1 MKTILFF
8 LGVLTCFAGKAQL
21 CTGSLGDPVINITFG
36 SGSNPGPALRAASTN
51 YTYIS
56 DDCPNDGSYTVRT
69 YSSNCFGSTWF
80 SPQEDHTP
88 GDVNGYFMLVNASY
102 TPGDFYVDTIRGLC
116 PSTTYEFAAW
126 VMNIL
131 RPTACGGNG
140 IDPNLTFKIETGNGT
155 ILATYNTGNIPEN
168 SSVSWKQYGTFFETP
183 ANTTTV
189 VVRIT
194 NNAPGGCGNDIGLDD
209 ITFRPC
215 GPLVTAGINVS
226 GDTSVSVCEGDTTSY
241 LINGVY
247 SNGYSNPVFQ
257 WQVSS
262 DNGNTWKD
270 ISGATQTTYLRK
282 STGPGTFQ
290 YRLSVAEGGNIGEK
304 NCRVGSN
311 LVTFY
316 VNALPVVQMDHVTNS
331 CLGSNVLFK
340 ASGGTNYQW
349 SGPNGFSSTSAEVK
363 LPNVQ
368 YTDAGIYFLSAISDK
383 GCSRSDSTH
392 LFVNPVPTA
401 ALSGN
406 DHICEGSSTQL
417 QASGG
422 IRYAWT
428 PTTGLSS
435 GTIANPTAS
444 PKDTTRYKV
453 YVYNQY
459 SCADSANILI
469 NVWKKPRALAGPDK
483 KTKEGIPVKLDG
495 SAGGTDVSY
504 LWSPTVF
511 LDNPFILKPTATLSE
526 DSRYTLTVTSNRG
539 CGTTSDD
546 VFIKVYK
553 NVVVPNA
560 FSPNG
565 DGINDVW
572 QIRGLSS
579 YPDAVLQVFNR
590 YGQQLYY
597 SKSYNIPWDGT
608 FKGTQLPV
616 GTYYYVVDLKI
627 GEPPI
632 SGWVVI
638 LR

>member
-1 MKTILFF
+1 M
-8 LGVLTCFAGKAQL
+8 LTCFAGKAQL
-21 CTGSLGDPVINITFG
+21 CTGSLGDPVVNITFG
-36 SGSNPGPALRAASTN
+36 TGNNPGPPLKAASTN
-51 YTYIS
+51 YIYVS
-56 DDCPNDGSYTVRT
+56 NDCPNDGSYTVRS
-69 YSSNCFGSTWF
+69 YSSNCFANSWF

-140 IDPNLTFKIETGNGT
+140 IDPNLTFKIETSTGT
-155 ILATYNTGNIPEN
+155 VLATYNTGNIPEN
-168 SSVSWKQYGTFFETP
+168 SSTSWQQYGTFFETP

-226 GDTSVSVCEGDTTSY
+226 GDTSVSVCEGDTSSF

-257 WQVSS
+257 WQVTT
-262 DNGNTWKD
+262 DNATTWTD
-270 ISGATQTTYLRK
+270 IPGATQTTYLRK
-282 STGPGTFQ
+282 STGPGVFQ
-290 YRLSVAEGGNIGEK
+290 YRLGVAEGGNIGEK

-311 LVTFY
+311 LVTIY
-316 VNALPVVQMDHVTNS
+316 VNALPVVKMDHVTNA
-331 CLGSNVLFK
+331 CLGSDVLFK
-340 ASGGTNYQW
+340 ASGGTSYQW
-349 SGPNGFSSTSAEVK
+349 SGPNGFSSNSAEVTLAK
-363 LPNVQ
+363 VQ
-368 YTDAGIYFLSAISDK
+368 YNDAGNYRLSAISDK
-383 GCSRSDSTH
+383 GCSKDDSTH
-392 LFVNPVPTA
+392 LFVNPIPSAT
-401 ALSGN
+401 LSGN
-406 DHICEGSSTQL
+406 DHICEGTSTQL

-422 IRYAWT
+422 IKYTWT
-428 PTTGLSS
+428 PSIGLSS
-435 GTIANPTAS
+435 ATSDKPIAA

-459 SCADSANILI
+459 GCADSATILV
-469 NVWKKPRALAGPDK
+469 NVWKKPIAFAGPDK
-483 KTKEGIPVKLDG
+483 KTKEGISITLEG
-495 SAGGTDVSY
+495 SAAGTDISY
-504 LWSPTVF
+504 SWSPTVF
-511 LDNPFILKPTATLSE
+511 LNNPFILKPTATLTE
-526 DSRYTLTVTSNRG
+526 DARYTLTVTSNRG
-539 CGTTSDD
+539 CGISSDD

-553 NVVVPNA
+553 NVIIPNA

-565 DGINDVW
+565 DGINDLW

-608 FKGTQLPV
+608 FKGTPLPV

-627 GEPPI
+627 GEPPL

>member
-8 LGVLTCFAGKAQL
+8 LAVLTCFAGKAQL

-36 SGSNPGPALRAASTN
+36 SGSNPGAPLKAASTN
-51 YTYIS
+51 YIYVS
-56 DDCPNDGSYTVRT
+56 GDCPQDGEYTVRT
-69 YSSNCFGSTWF
+69 YSSNCFGNTWY

-102 TPGDFYVDTIRGLC
+102 TPGDFYVDTVKGLC

-131 RPTACGGNG
+131 RPTACSGNG
-140 IDPNLTFKIETGNGT
+140 IDPNLTFKIETTTGAV
-155 ILATYNTGNIPEN
+155 LATYNTGYIPEAT
-168 SSVSWKQYGTFFETP
+168 STDWKQYGLFFTTP
-183 ANTTTV
+183 PNATTV

-215 GPLVTAGINVS
+215 GPLVTAGINIS
-226 GDTSVSVCEGDTTSY
+226 GDTSVSVCEGDTTSF

-257 WQVSS
+257 WQVTTN
-262 DNGNTWKD
+262 NGTTWTD
-270 ISGATQTTYLRK
+270 IPGATQTKYLRK
-282 STGPGTFQ
+282 STGPGVFQ

-311 LVTFY
+311 LVNIY

-340 ASGGTNYQW
+340 ASGGATYQW
-349 SGPNGFSSTSAEVK
+349 SGPNGFSSTSAEVT
-363 LPNVQ
+363 LPNVK
-368 YTDAGIYFLSAISDK
+368 YTDAGIYYLSAISDK
-383 GCSRSDSTH
+383 GCSKDDSTH
-392 LFVNPVPTA
+392 LFVNPLPTA
-401 ALSGN
+401 SLSGN

-435 GTIANPTAS
+435 PTSANPTAS

-459 SCADSANILI
+459 GCADSANILV
-469 NVWKKPRALAGPDK
+469 NVWKKPIAFAGPDK
-483 KTKEGIPVKLDG
+483 KTKEGIPIMLDG
-495 SAGGTDVSY
+495 SAAGTDVTYS
-504 LWSPTVF
+504 WVPTVF

-526 DSRYTLTVTSNRG
+526 DGRYTLTVISNRG
-539 CGTTSDD
+539 CGTSSDD

-553 NVVVPNA
+553 NVIIPNA

-565 DGINDVW
+565 DGINDLW

-608 FKGTQLPV
+608 FKGTPLPV

-627 GEPPI
+627 GEPPL
-632 SGWVVI
+632 SGWVLI

>member
-1 MKTILFF
+1 
-8 LGVLTCFAGKAQL
+8 
-21 CTGSLGDPVINITFG
+21 
-36 SGSNPGPALRAASTN
+36 
-51 YTYIS
+51 
-56 DDCPNDGSYTVRT
+56 
-69 YSSNCFGSTWF
+69 
-80 SPQEDHTP
+80 
-88 GDVNGYFMLVNASY
+88 
-102 TPGDFYVDTIRGLC
+102 
-116 PSTTYEFAAW
+116 
-126 VMNIL
+126 
-131 RPTACGGNG
+131 
-140 IDPNLTFKIETGNGT
+140 
-155 ILATYNTGNIPEN
+155 
-168 SSVSWKQYGTFFETP
+168 
-183 ANTTTV
+183 
-189 VVRIT
+189 
-194 NNAPGGCGNDIGLDD
+194 
-209 ITFRPC
+209 
-215 GPLVTAGINVS
+215 
-226 GDTSVSVCEGDTTSY
+226 
-241 LINGVY
+241 
-247 SNGYSNPVFQ
+247 
-257 WQVSS
+257 
-262 DNGNTWKD
+262 
-270 ISGATQTTYLRK
+270 
-282 STGPGTFQ
+282 
-290 YRLSVAEGGNIGEK
+290 
-304 NCRVGSN
+304 
-311 LVTFY
+311 
-316 VNALPVVQMDHVTNS
+316 MDHVTNS

-401 ALSGN
+401 SLSGI

-422 IRYAWT
+422 IRFSWT

-504 LWSPTVF
+504 SWSPTVF